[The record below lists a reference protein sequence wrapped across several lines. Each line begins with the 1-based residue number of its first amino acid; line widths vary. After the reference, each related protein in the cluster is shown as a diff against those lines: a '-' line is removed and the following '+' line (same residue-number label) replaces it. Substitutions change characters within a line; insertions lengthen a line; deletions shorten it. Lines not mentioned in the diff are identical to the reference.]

1 MADPTIGTQTSESD
15 YDAGSI
21 GVLKG
26 LEGVRKRPGMY
37 IGDTDDGSGLHHLVH
52 EVVDNS
58 VDEHL
63 AGHCTRIDVIIHF
76 DNSVTVEDNGRGIPV
91 DIMATEN
98 RPAAE
103 VVMTV
108 LHAGG
113 KFGGS
118 GYKVSGGL
126 HGVGVS
132 AVNALSDW
140 LKLEIRRHGK
150 VYYQEYS
157 RGIPTTEFKQ
167 TGFTDAGERHGTK
180 ITFHPDPDIFK
191 NVLEFS
197 FDQLATK
204 LRELAYLNSGLEII
218 VVDERTDRRQVFK
231 FEGGIAT
238 YVADLNANKT
248 VVSDVIAF
256 TGTVGGGGNGEA
268 AECTVDVAMQWND
281 GYSEIVTC
289 FTNTIKNRDGGT
301 HLTGFR
307 QALTRTINNY
317 ANEAKLLKE
326 AKSGLSGEDLR
337 EGLSAVVSVKVGD
350 PKYSNQAKDKLVS
363 SEVATAVSTV
373 VADKLGQYLEHHPKE
388 ARNIINKA
396 VLASRAREAA
406 RKAREMVQRKGAL
419 ELTSLPGK
427 LADCQERDPIKSEI
441 FIVEGESAGGS
452 AKQGR
457 SRQFQAILPLRG
469 KILNVEKVRFDR
481 MLSSQ
486 ELTTLITALG
496 TGVGDDKNIEKL
508 RYHKIIIMSV
518 DAQEHVLV
526 RDRGGVALVTIG
538 ELIDHAL
545 TGIAPDEH
553 GVTRRLRG
561 QGSPPGPDPSGAGD
575 LGEVLCFG
583 VDDHVVRFRPI
594 KGMIR
599 HPLDEA
605 LYEVKTAA
613 GRSLR
618 VTASHSIFVHEDG
631 EVRRKRGD
639 ELRPGD
645 RVVAPRQLRLP
656 SDAPSR
662 IDLLRELHAMPEA
675 ARGIWL
681 RGPAVAAWFA
691 AKVAGEDLTLPRWT
705 AARVE
710 LPEDVRH
717 ELAAQRRAAKVSSGQ
732 LCQLLEIRQP
742 GTLQAWE
749 QGTSRPT
756 VAQLQAYLLAIGA
769 DPAHVMPRVH
779 VGPSR
784 LARVFE
790 PGAQEA
796 AAAASAAPAS
806 EAGRDD
812 VRLASLEREDLD
824 WFAGRDDLELAPA
837 RHGKAGIARHLS
849 VTPELMMLLG
859 SFVAT
864 DSVATDA
871 RTSSSRAHDAI
882 RIGGVADVHKAGAQL
897 ASAFGLPAQACELS
911 APTGEIR
918 LPHRVAALVW
928 HKLASHRDGAR
939 AVRQIPDLVWSTTED
954 LRSAFLRGYVRA
966 RQASSRGVAGVA
978 RALAFTAPSRE
989 LASGLQYLLAS
1000 YGVVGV
1006 TRGQADGSFTIA
1018 VAGPG
1023 ELARLRAVWQGLPG
1037 TEATEVVEA
1046 AEAVAHRSHAGSARA
1061 PLPDVAGAPGVLVRE
1076 IDGDL
1081 ISLEITEIAEVAA
1094 TNGNVYDFSV
1104 ADDENFICGFGGIAA
1119 CNTDADVDGSHI
1131 RTLLLTFFFRHFNEL
1146 FENGHVY
1153 IAQPPLYK
1161 IKKGKTELY
1170 LKNEGA
1176 LEDYLLDSVC
1186 RETVLHRGTAA
1197 PLANL
1202 ELAAIVKRISQ
1213 ARRLRTQLDKRS
1225 DGRITAQFAEAG
1237 LSEDDLKDRDKLE
1250 RTASEV
1256 MAEVAKRHGEL
1267 GQATGTYQQ
1276 DREHGTWELRFPAG
1290 VHGIRRATV
1299 INSDVV
1305 RSAEFL
1311 ELRRI
1316 SAELRAT
1323 LTEPLSLQHQH
1334 DDAQAI
1340 GNWDEIA
1347 TVIEELGRKGLQIQ
1361 RYKGLGEMNA
1371 EQLWETTMDPT
1382 KRNLLKVK
1390 VEEME
1395 AADGIFTKLMGDL
1408 VEPRREFIEE
1418 NALNVRN
1425 LDV

>member
-1 MADPTIGTQTSESD
+1 MADPTISSQTSESD

-37 IGDTDDGSGLHHLVH
+37 IGDTDDGTGLHHLVH

-63 AGHCTRIDVIIHF
+63 AGHCNRIDVVIHF
-76 DNSVTVEDNGRGIPV
+76 DNSVTIEDNGRGIPV
-91 DIMATEN
+91 DIMVEEG

-113 KFGGS
+113 KFGGK

-140 LKLEIRRHGK
+140 LKLEIRRSGK
-150 VYYQEYS
+150 VYYQEYA
-157 RGIPTTEFKQ
+157 RGIPVTELKQ
-167 TGFTDAGERHGTK
+167 TGTTESGERHGTK
-180 ITFHPDPDIFK
+180 ITFHPDPEIFK
-191 NVLEFS
+191 NILEFG
-197 FDQLATK
+197 FDQLSTK
-204 LRELAYLNSGLEII
+204 LRELAYLNSGLEIDI
-218 VVDERTDRRQVFK
+218 VDERTDRKQIFK

-248 VVSDVIAF
+248 AVSDVISF
-256 TGTVGGGGNGEA
+256 SGMTGGNGAGES
-268 AECTVDVAMQWND
+268 AECSVDVAMQWND
-281 GYSEIVTC
+281 GYSELVTC

-326 AKSGLSGEDLR
+326 AKTGLSGEDLR

-373 VADKLGQYLEHHPKE
+373 VADKLGQYLERHPKE

-396 VLASRAREAA
+396 VVASRAREAA

-427 LADCQERDPIKSEI
+427 LADCQERDPVKSEI

-496 TGVGDDKNIEKL
+496 TGVGDDKNLEKL

-518 DAQEHVLV
+518 DAEEHVFV
-526 RDRGGVALVTIG
+526 RGRGGVALVRIG
-538 ELIDHAL
+538 DFIDRAL
-545 TGIAPDEH
+545 TGVADDAQ
-553 GVTRRLRG
+553 GVARRL
-561 QGSPPGPDPSGAGD
+561 GSDGD

-583 VDDHVVRFRPI
+583 VDDHLVRFRAI
-594 KGMIR
+594 KGVIR
-599 HPLDEA
+599 HPLDEK
-605 LYEVKTAA
+605 LYQVQTAA

-618 VTASHSIFVHEDG
+618 VTASHSLFVHEDG

-639 ELRPGD
+639 ELAPGD

-656 SDAPSR
+656 AEAPPHV
-662 IDLLRELHAMPEA
+662 DLLRTLHADLA
-675 ARGIWL
+675 ASQTIWV
-681 RGPAVAAWFA
+681 RGPAVTAWFA
-691 AKVAGEDLTLPRWT
+691 ARVTPANAAQTTWT
-705 AARVE
+705 APRMVLSAE
-710 LPEDVRH
+710 LRL
-717 ELAAQRRAAKVSSGQ
+717 ELASRRRAAKISNGQ
-732 LCQLLEIRQP
+732 LCQVLGIRQP
-742 GTLQAWE
+742 GTFQAWE
-749 QGTSRPT
+749 LGTSQPT
-756 VAQLQAYLLAIGA
+756 QTQLEVYLLAIGA
-769 DPAHVMPRVH
+769 DAEAVWPRVLS
-779 VGPSR
+779 GPSR
-784 LARVFE
+784 LAQICDAEDAEDLQYVL
-790 PGAQEA
+790 AQI
-796 AAAASAAPAS
+796 
-806 EAGRDD
+806 AGGSRDY
-812 VRLASLEREDLD
+812 VRLAALEREDLD
-824 WFAGRDDLELAPA
+824 WFADRDDLVLAPEP
-837 RHGKAGIARHLS
+837 RGKPGIARRI
-849 VTPELMMLLG
+849 ELTAPLL
-859 SFVAT
+859 AL
-864 DSVATDA
+864 
-871 RTSSSRAHDAI
+871 
-882 RIGGVADVHKAGAQL
+882 IGGYVASGAHAQPGILISVDEVARLDEVAAQL
-897 ASAFGLPAQACELS
+897 AGVFGLPAQAAEIS
-911 APTGEIR
+911 PTTKDV
-918 LPHRVAALVW
+918 LLAHRVAGQAWRALC
-928 HKLASHRDGAR
+928 GADAGPR
-939 AVRQIPDLVWSTTED
+939 VPDLVWSVSEE
-954 LRSAFLRGYVRA
+954 LRTAFLHGYLRTGRAGGVVRA
-966 RQASSRGVAGVA
+966 GGRA
-978 RALAFTAPSRE
+978 ALALVATARD
-989 LASGLQYLLAS
+989 LASGLSYLLSA
-1000 YGVVGV
+1000 YGVVG
-1006 TRGQADGSFTIA
+1006 TSRMHDGRWTLT
-1018 VAGPG
+1018 VDQPG
-1023 ELARLRAVWQGLPG
+1023 ELARLAAVWQGI
-1037 TEATEVVEA
+1037 
-1046 AEAVAHRSHAGSARA
+1046 AGSAA
-1061 PLPDVAGAPGVLVRE
+1061 LGASGHERPAFAARPFEAL
-1076 IDGDL
+1076 DGDL
-1081 ISLEITEIAEVAA
+1081 MTLAITEITEVPAR
-1094 TNGNVYDFSV
+1094 NGNDYDFSV
-1104 ADDENFICGFGGIAA
+1104 ADDENFIAGFGGLAA

-1146 FENGHVY
+1146 FEKGHVY

-1161 IKKGKTELY
+1161 VKKGKTELY

-1186 RETVLHRGTAA
+1186 RETVLNRGSDG
-1197 PLANL
+1197 PLTDG
-1202 ELAAIVKRISQ
+1202 ELAALVKRISQ
-1213 ARRLRTQLDKRS
+1213 AQRLRAQLDKRS

-1250 RTASEV
+1250 RLEAKV
-1256 MAEVAKRHGEL
+1256 MAEVSKRHGEL
-1267 GQATGTYQQ
+1267 GQAAASYTQ
-1276 DREHGTWELRFPAG
+1276 DVEHGTWALRFPPG

-1299 INSDVV
+1299 LNSDVV
-1305 RSAEFL
+1305 RSAEFV

-1316 SAELRAT
+1316 SAELKAT
-1323 LTEPLSLQHQH
+1323 LTAPVSLKHQH

-1340 GNWDEIA
+1340 ANWDEIA

-1382 KRNLLKVK
+1382 KRNLLRVK

-1395 AADGIFTKLMGDL
+1395 AADGIFSKLMGDL
-1408 VEPRREFIEE
+1408 VEPRRAFIEE